1 MLGKLSYYIRRRETP
16 AARFLYVLAKRL
28 IGLNV
33 PAIRILH
40 RPMYHAFVGVLVF
53 LRWLKQ
59 KLFFEPMF
67 RSMCTSCGRG
77 LCVDMGLPQV
87 SSFMDLHIGD
97 NVALGG
103 GVDFFAPAINE
114 RPQVKIG
121 DRTQIGVGSSITAAK
136 SVTIGTD
143 CLIAQRVWIADTNG
157 HPLSPARR
165 HQKVDASEIAP
176 VTIGNNVWIGAG
188 AFIGPGSTIGDG
200 SIVASNSV
208 VTGQVPAN
216 VVVIGS
222 PARVVRMLNV
232 DGQ

>member
-1 MLGKLSYYIRRRETP
+1 MLGRLSYYIRRRETP
-16 AARFLYVLAKRL
+16 ASRFLYAFAKGL

-33 PAIRILH
+33 PAIGIVH
-40 RPMYHAFVGVLVF
+40 RPMYGGFIAILIFF
-53 LRWLKQ
+53 RWIKQ

-67 RSMCTSCGRG
+67 RSMCASCGPR
-77 LCVDMGLPQV
+77 LSIDMGLPQV
-87 SSFMDLHIGD
+87 SSFMDLHIGA
-97 NVALGG
+97 NVSLGG

-114 RPQVKIG
+114 RPQVRIG

-136 SVTIGTD
+136 SVIIGSD

-157 HPLSPARR
+157 HPLSPERR
-165 HQKVDASEIAP
+165 HGKVDASEISP

-188 AFIGPGSTIGDG
+188 AFIGPGVSIGDG

-208 VTGQVPAN
+208 VTGAVPAN

-222 PARVVRMLNV
+222 PARVVRMLNAEAK
-232 DGQ
+232 